1 MYVEVPVYYLK
12 QWNEYLKSL
21 RVSNTRLHKQY
32 LLAVPIL
39 QDIVK
44 NEYYSGYICVE
55 STVYYIKQWNKYP
68 KSLTLSNTRMQP
80 TVFACRTQIT
90 PNNKTQT
97 NRRSRYT

>member
-55 STVYYIKQWNKYP
+55 STVYYIKQWNLP
-68 KSLTLSNTRMQP
+68 EKSDA
-80 TVFACRTQIT
+80 FKHKDA
-90 PNNKTQT
+90 T
-97 NRRSRYT
+97 NSICLPYTNHTK